1 MSARV
6 KAVLFDLDGVLID
19 SERLMR
25 YAFEESHR
33 RVVGEGTPPVERFLS
48 YCGDSFLRIMDRLSL
63 PRALHPHFLELSVRH
78 VDMVRPVPG
87 IPEALDEIA
96 ELPLRK
102 AIVTGKDAERTA
114 QILDRLALARHFE
127 AVVCSDMVERPKP
140 NPESVFRALDELGAS
155 LEDAVLV
162 GDSVADIVA
171 ARRAG
176 VAAVGVTWGIGRGDH
191 LAGVGADAIVDR
203 PAELVPLLKE
213 LAARP
218 ATAVEAGAGAL
229 GR

>member
-1 MSARV
+1 MSGHP

-25 YAFEESHR
+25 YAFEESYR

-48 YCGDSFLRIMDRLSL
+48 YCGDSFLRIMDRLGL
-63 PRALHPHFLELSVRH
+63 PRALHPHFRELSIRN
-78 VDMVRPVPG
+78 VDMVRPVQG
-87 IPEALDEIA
+87 IREALDEIA
-96 ELPLRK
+96 DLPLRK

-114 QILDRLALARHFE
+114 QILDRLALGRHFDS
-127 AVVCSDMVERPKP
+127 VVCSDAVARPKP
-140 NPESVFRALDELGAS
+140 NPESVFRALEELGAS
-155 LEDAVLV
+155 LDDAVLV

-176 VAAVGVTWGIGRGDH
+176 IATVGVTWGIGTREH

-203 PAELVPLLKE
+203 PAELVPLLRA
-213 LAARP
+213 LASRP
-218 ATAVEAGAGAL
+218 AIGVGAEAGVL